1 MKLFGGVFKIDKLKV
16 GTLGCGELNPASQPW
31 RKLNLIYLVFVF
43 LPLLMPLDLAPHK
56 WALTV
61 LAVLLFLPIYW
72 RSYVQKPAGALR
84 SALLIA
90 LIGFALIF
98 VHAGG
103 GSFIVYAM
111 ATLGFHQAPRK
122 ALLVGLS
129 LQAFMVLLFVSLGY
143 HFFALLPLL
152 VISLAMIS
160 GAIFGRREMLRNA
173 ELHQTRDEVVR
184 HAKNAER
191 ERISRDLHDLLGHT
205 LSVIAMKSE
214 LARKLAPRDLPAAIA
229 EIAEVESISRDALA
243 QVREAVTGMRTTA
256 FSAELANARV
266 TLMSAGIAVQIDEL
280 ALNLAVPETYAQV
293 LGLALREAITNVLRH
308 AKASRVEIALERTD
322 SHWRLRVQDDGV
334 GIGPRLPGNGLSGMQ
349 ARLQGAGGDV
359 QLRSAMLDMG
369 GAGTLLLAQ
378 LPNLPS
384 HAANTGVNDVP
395 VMTQPRHACALAA
408 F

>member
-1 MKLFGGVFKIDKLKV
+1 MKLFGSVFKSD
-16 GTLGCGELNPASQPW
+16 TLDAGSQPW

-43 LPLLMPLDLAPHK
+43 LPLLMPLDLAPLK

-72 RSYVQKPAGALR
+72 RSYVQKPADALR

-90 LIGFALIF
+90 LLGFALIF

-111 ATLGFHQAPRK
+111 ATLGFHQKPRT
-122 ALLVGLS
+122 ALVVGLS
-129 LQAFMVLLFVSLGY
+129 LQAFMLLLFAGLGY
-143 HFFALLPLL
+143 PIIAVLPML
-152 VISLAMIS
+152 VISLAMMA

-173 ELHQTRDEVVR
+173 QLHLSQTEVVR

-214 LARKLAPRDLPAAIA
+214 LARKLAPRDLAAAIS
-229 EIAEVESISRDALA
+229 EISEVERISRDALA
-243 QVREAVTGMRTTA
+243 QVREAVTGMRTTE
-256 FSAELANARV
+256 FSAELASARV
-266 TLMSAGIAVQIDEL
+266 TLMSAGVAVQINEA
-280 ALNLAVPETYAQV
+280 ALSLTMPETHAQV

-308 AKASRVEIALERTD
+308 AQASRVEIALKQTD
-322 SHWRLRVQDDGV
+322 THWQLCVQDDGV

-349 ARLQGAGGDV
+349 ARLQCAGGEL
-359 QLRSAMLDMG
+359 QWRAATLGIAG
-369 GAGTLLLAQ
+369 GGTLLLAQ
-378 LPNLPS
+378 LPNLPNQTS
-384 HAANTGVNDVP
+384 MGSAAEQP
-395 VMTQPRHACALAA
+395 LTQPPLASALAA